1 MRCAGEHRSELDE
14 EKPPFRAVQG
24 GAGKHSGESEAY
36 TNLSVNYVYE
46 ITASSQP
53 VSLPIGITLP
63 YRYKVKHIV

>member
-36 TNLSVNYVYE
+36 TNLAGGWKE
-46 ITASSQP
+46 
-53 VSLPIGITLP
+53 GTLP
-63 YRYKVKHIV
+63 VGGGEAGGARVQKMWPGLRLVR